1 MSDLADNEDEPTR
14 LSSDSQQSSP
24 YATRDELEVGD
35 LVDDYEIL
43 SLLGTGGMGYVY
55 EARHRVL
62 NKVYALK
69 TIKADRLNETIWRR
83 LQVEAQAI
91 ARMNHPNIVGIHNFG
106 MHDGRPFYVMDL
118 LKGNSLAERLK
129 KGPVPTEEAIAIFIE
144 VCCGLNYAH
153 KKGIIHRDIKP
164 GNIIILPKA
173 DSSGAKVKIVD
184 FGIAKLAGT
193 SDPSNQHLT
202 SMGEIFGSPLY
213 MSPEQC
219 LAERTDA
226 RSDVY
231 SVGCTLFE
239 TLTGQPPFRGNNQV
253 QTMMLHQSAPAPTL
267 AEKAPRLQFPDAL
280 EAVLAKMLAKKP
292 MERYQNLA
300 AAAEDLEQIS
310 TNLGSKEETQRASEI
325 KRNVALAVVAIAA
338 CTLIVGSLGFLAIS
352 GTASIPALTKL
363 FVGQKDLSTSKVE
376 SKINEHLANS
386 EKFLNADQNRLIGPI
401 CKYERKNKKLYKVFN
416 FPKIVFGRIYSES
429 SSSGMQLA
437 SGRLEYP
444 ADEAIVFSAKNKMMT
459 HPENFKAINNGDFS
473 GIHLLYL
480 AEGKP
485 AKEDSLVPAPE
496 AEMSDISATL
506 RSMSHLN
513 KLTEISLAHCTQLK
527 DSDIQLLDQF
537 PHLNALDLVNTN
549 ARGSE
554 VAKLKCIRQMRN
566 LDFTACRQISPL
578 LRALAGSKT
587 MVWLKANDLSDGAL
601 SKEDLSNIATLSNL
615 DKLELD
621 GMGINND
628 AIEILS
634 RLPKLR
640 ILSAQR
646 GTVDR
651 RALKTLQ
658 KMKNLESANLKN
670 PLWNGQYERTSKKLS
685 RDRDPSRQKWE

>member
-1 MSDLADNEDEPTR
+1 MSDLADNEDEPTL
-14 LSSDSQQSSP
+14 LSLDSQQSVP
-24 YATRDELEVGD
+24 NAARDELEAGD

-43 SLLGTGGMGYVY
+43 GLLGTGGMGYVY

-129 KGPVPTEEAIAIFIE
+129 KGPVPVEEAIAIFIE

-164 GNIIILPKA
+164 GNIIILAKA
-173 DSSGAKVKIVD
+173 DASGATVKIVD

-219 LAERTDA
+219 LAKRTDA

-267 AEKAPRLQFPDAL
+267 AEKAPRLHFPDAL

-300 AAAEDLEQIS
+300 AAAEDLEQLS
-310 TNLGSKEETQRASEI
+310 SALGTPEATQKGNEV
-325 KRNVALAVVAIAA
+325 KRNIALAVVAITA
-338 CTLIVGSLGFLAIS
+338 CTLVVAGLAFLAIS

-363 FVGQKDLSTSKVE
+363 FVGQTDFSTSKVE
-376 SKINEHLANS
+376 SKINEEIAS
-386 EKFLNADQNRLIGPI
+386 KVEYEKAAPNRLTKAV
-401 CKYERKNKKLYKVFN
+401 CTYEYKNNKRIKVFN
-416 FPKIVFGRIYSES
+416 FPKIVFGEIYREN
-429 SSSGMQLA
+429 GPPRQWYA
-437 SGRLEYP
+437 SGRKEYP
-444 ADEAIVFSAKNKMMT
+444 IDADLIFACYSRMMT
-459 HPENFKAINNGDFS
+459 HPENFKAFNNGDFN
-473 GIHLLYL
+473 GIHLRYL
-480 AEGKP
+480 AEGRPPKTDALFP
-485 AKEDSLVPAPE
+485 SPE
-496 AEMSDISATL
+496 AEFCNITATL
-506 RSMSHLN
+506 ENMAHLD
-513 KLTEISLAHCTQLK
+513 KLTNLSLAHCSQLK
-527 DSDIQLLDQF
+527 DSDIKLLNQF
-537 PHLNALDLVNTN
+537 PHLTGLDLSNTN
-549 ARGSE
+549 AKGSE
-554 VAKLKCIRQMRN
+554 VAKLKCLKHMRN
-566 LDFTACRQISPL
+566 LDFTACRQITPL
-578 LRALAGSKT
+578 LRSLAGSKN
-587 MVWLKANDLSDGAL
+587 VLWLKASELTDGPL
-601 SKEDLSNIATLSNL
+601 SKEDLDYIASLSNL
-615 DKLELD
+615 EKLELN
-621 GMGINND
+621 GVGIDNE
-628 AIEILS
+628 AIETLS

-640 ILSAQR
+640 ELSAR
-646 GTVDR
+646 MGTADR
-651 RALKTLQ
+651 RAFKTLKT
-658 KMKNLESANLKN
+658 MKTLESADLKN
-670 PLWNGQYERTSKKLS
+670 PLWLGRYEKDQQKPSS
-685 RDRDPSRQKWE
+685 R

>member
-14 LSSDSQQSSP
+14 LSSDSQQSFPNAAS
-24 YATRDELEVGD
+24 DELEVGD

-55 EARHRVL
+55 EARHRIL

-118 LKGNSLAERLK
+118 LKGNSLAEKLK
-129 KGPVPTEEAIAIFIE
+129 KGPVPAEEAIAIFIE

-164 GNIIILPKA
+164 GNIIILAKA
-173 DSSGAKVKIVD
+173 DASGAKVKIVD

-202 SMGEIFGSPLY
+202 SIGEIFGSPLY

-267 AEKAPRLQFPDAL
+267 AEKAPRLHFPDAL

-300 AAAEDLEQIS
+300 AAAEDLEQVS
-310 TNLGSKEETQRASEI
+310 TALGTSEGTQKASEV
-325 KRNVALAVVAIAA
+325 KRNIALAVVAITT
-338 CTLIVGSLGFLAIS
+338 CTLIVASLAFLAIS

-363 FVGQKDLSTSKVE
+363 FVGQKDFSTSKVE
-376 SKINEHLANS
+376 SKINENAANS
-386 EKFLNADQNRLIGPI
+386 GKFLKEDQNRLTGPI
-401 CKYERKNKKLYKVFN
+401 CKYERKNKKLFKIFN
-416 FPKIVFGRIYSES
+416 FPKMVFGIIYSES
-429 SSSGMQLA
+429 S
-437 SGRLEYP
+437 GRMPEEAYGHLEYA
-444 ADEAIVFSAKNKMMT
+444 ADDQIIFAAKSKMMT
-459 HPENFKAINNGDFS
+459 HPENFKAFGNGDFD

-485 AKEDSLVPAPE
+485 AKEDSMVPAPE
-496 AEMSDISATL
+496 AEMSDISASL
-506 RSMSHLN
+506 RNMAHLN
-513 KLTEISLAHCTQLK
+513 KLRNLSLAHCTQLK

-537 PHLNALDLVNTN
+537 PHLTALDLTNTN
-549 ARGSE
+549 AKGSE
-554 VAKLKCIRQMRN
+554 LAKLKCLKQMRN
-566 LDFTACRQISPL
+566 LDFTACRQITPL
-578 LRALAGSKT
+578 LRGLAGSKN
-587 MVWLKANDLSDGAL
+587 MLWLKASELTDGPL
-601 SKEDLSNIATLSNL
+601 SKEDLSYIASLTNL
-615 DKLELD
+615 EKLELN
-621 GMGINND
+621 GVGINNE
-628 AIEILS
+628 AIETLS

-640 ILSAQR
+640 ELTAR
-646 GTVDR
+646 MGTVDR
-651 RALKTLQ
+651 KALKTLK
-658 KMKNLESANLKN
+658 KMKTLESANLKN
-670 PLWNGQYERTSKKLS
+670 PLWLGRYER
-685 RDRDPSRQKWE
+685 DQQKPGPR

>member
-14 LSSDSQQSSP
+14 LSLDSQQSFQNAAS
-24 YATRDELEVGD
+24 DELEIGD

-118 LKGNSLAERLK
+118 LTGNSLAERLK
-129 KGPVPTEEAIAIFIE
+129 KGPLPPEQAIDIFIE

-164 GNIIILPKA
+164 ANIIILAKA
-173 DSSGAKVKIVD
+173 DASGAKVKIVD

-267 AEKAPRLQFPDAL
+267 AEKAPRLHFPDAL
-280 EAVLAKMLAKKP
+280 EAIIAKMLAKKP

-300 AAAEDLEQIS
+300 AAAEELEQVS
-310 TNLGSKEETQRASEI
+310 TALGTSEGTQKASEI
-325 KRNVALAVVAIAA
+325 KRNLALAVVAIAA
-338 CTLIVGSLGFLAIS
+338 CTLIVASLAFLAIS

-363 FVGQKDLSTSKVE
+363 FVGQKDFSTSKVE
-376 SKINEHLANS
+376 SKINESTANS
-386 EKFLNADQNRLIGPI
+386 DKFLKEDQNRLTGPI
-401 CKYERKNKKLYKVFN
+401 CRYERKNKKLVKVFD
-416 FPKIVFGRIYSES
+416 FPQMVFGIIYSES
-429 SSSGMQLA
+429 SGRSPQRA
-437 SGRLEYP
+437 SGRLEYA
-444 ADEAIVFSAKNKMMT
+444 ADDQLIFAAKNKMMT
-459 HPENFKAINNGDFS
+459 HPENFKAIRDGDFY

-485 AKEDSLVPAPE
+485 AKEDSMVPAPE
-496 AEMSDISATL
+496 AEMSDISACL
-506 RSMSHLN
+506 RNMAHLN
-513 KLTEISLAHCTQLK
+513 KLENLSLAHCTQLK
-527 DSDIQLLDQF
+527 DSDIELLDQF
-537 PHLNALDLVNTN
+537 PHLNALDLTNTN
-549 ARGSE
+549 AKGSE
-554 VAKLKCIRQMRN
+554 VAKLKCLKNMRN
-566 LDFTACRQISPL
+566 LDFTFCRQITPI
-578 LRALAGSKT
+578 LRSLAGSKNI
-587 MVWLKANDLSDGAL
+587 VWLKASELTDGPL

-615 DKLELD
+615 EKLELN
-621 GMGINND
+621 GVGINNE

-640 ILSAQR
+640 ELTAQM

-658 KMKNLESANLKN
+658 KMKTLETADLKN
-670 PLWNGQYERTSKKLS
+670 PLWLGQYERGK
-685 RDRDPSRQKWE
+685 QKPRPR

>member
-14 LSSDSQQSSP
+14 LSLDSQQSLQNAAS
-24 YATRDELEVGD
+24 DELEIGD

-118 LKGNSLAERLK
+118 LTGNSLAERLK
-129 KGPVPTEEAIAIFIE
+129 KGPLPAEQAIDIFIE

-164 GNIIILPKA
+164 GNIIILAKA
-173 DSSGAKVKIVD
+173 DASGAKVKIVD

-267 AEKAPRLQFPDAL
+267 AEKAPRLHFPDAL
-280 EAVLAKMLAKKP
+280 EAIIAKMLAKKP

-300 AAAEDLEQIS
+300 AAADDLEQVS
-310 TNLGSKEETQRASEI
+310 TALSTSEGTQKASEI
-325 KRNVALAVVAIAA
+325 KRNLALAVVAIAA
-338 CTLIVGSLGFLAIS
+338 CTLIVASLAFLAIS

-363 FVGQKDLSTSKVE
+363 FVGQKDFSTSKVE
-376 SKINEHLANS
+376 SKINENTANS
-386 EKFLNADQNRLIGPI
+386 DKFLKEDQNRLTGPI
-401 CKYERKNKKLYKVFN
+401 CRYERKNKKLVKVFD
-416 FPKIVFGRIYSES
+416 FPQMVFGIIYSES
-429 SSSGMQLA
+429 SGRSPQRA
-437 SGRLEYP
+437 SGRLEYA
-444 ADEAIVFSAKNKMMT
+444 ADDQLIFAAKNKMMT
-459 HPENFKAINNGDFS
+459 HPENFKAIKDGDFY

-485 AKEDSLVPAPE
+485 AKEDSMVPAPE
-496 AEMSDISATL
+496 AEMSDISACL
-506 RSMSHLN
+506 RNMAHLN
-513 KLTEISLAHCTQLK
+513 KLENLSLAHCTQLK
-527 DSDIQLLDQF
+527 DSDIELLDQF
-537 PHLNALDLVNTN
+537 PHLNALDLTNTN
-549 ARGSE
+549 AKGSE
-554 VAKLKCIRQMRN
+554 VAKLKCLKNMRN
-566 LDFTACRQISPL
+566 LDFTVCRQITPV
-578 LRALAGSKT
+578 LRSLAGSKNIL
-587 MVWLKANDLSDGAL
+587 WLKASELSDGPL

-615 DKLELD
+615 EKLELN
-621 GMGINND
+621 GVGINNE

-640 ILSAQR
+640 ELTAQM

-658 KMKNLESANLKN
+658 KMKTLETADLKN
-670 PLWNGQYERTSKKLS
+670 PLWLGQYERDK
-685 RDRDPSRQKWE
+685 QKPRPR

>member
-1 MSDLADNEDEPTR
+1 MSDLADNENDPTR
-14 LSSDSQQSSP
+14 LSLDSQQSFPNAAS
-24 YATRDELEVGD
+24 DELEIGD

-118 LKGNSLAERLK
+118 LKGNSLAEKLK
-129 KGPVPTEEAIAIFIE
+129 NGPVPVEEAIAIFIE

-164 GNIIILPKA
+164 GNIIILARA
-173 DSSGAKVKIVD
+173 DASGAKVKIVD

-193 SDPSNQHLT
+193 SDPSNQNLT

-239 TLTGQPPFRGNNQV
+239 TLTGQPPFRGNNQM

-267 AEKAPRLQFPDAL
+267 AEKAPRSHFPEAL
-280 EAVLAKMLAKKP
+280 DAVLAKMLAKKP

-300 AAAEDLEQIS
+300 AAADDLEQIS
-310 TNLGSKEETQRASEI
+310 VSLSNAKDARKSSEI
-325 KRNVALAVVAIAA
+325 PKNIALTVVAITA
-338 CTLIVGSLGFLAIS
+338 CTLVVASLAFLAIS
-352 GTASIPALTKL
+352 GAASIPALTKM

-376 SKINEHLANS
+376 SKINEDTANS
-386 EKFLNADQNRLIGPI
+386 DKFLKEDQNRLTGPV
-401 CKYERKNKKLYKVFN
+401 CKYERKNKILFKVFN
-416 FPKIVFGRIYSES
+416 FPKIVFGMIYSES
-429 SSSGMQLA
+429 RGTRPQFA
-437 SGRLEYP
+437 SGRLEYA
-444 ADEAIVFSAKNKMMT
+444 ADDPLIFAAKGKMMT
-459 HPENFKAINNGDFS
+459 HPENFKAIQNGDFD

-485 AKEDSLVPAPE
+485 AKEDSMVPAPE
-496 AEMSDISATL
+496 AEMSDISASL
-506 RSMSHLN
+506 RNMAHLN
-513 KLTEISLAHCTQLK
+513 KLKNLSLAHCTQLK
-527 DSDIQLLDQF
+527 DSDIELLDQF
-537 PHLNALDLVNTN
+537 PHLNALDLTNTN
-549 ARGSE
+549 AKGSE
-554 VAKLKCIRQMRN
+554 VAKLKCLSTIRN

-578 LRALAGSKT
+578 LRALAGSKN
-587 MVWLKANDLSDGAL
+587 VLWLKASELSDGPL

-615 DKLELD
+615 EKLELN
-621 GMGINND
+621 GVGINND

-640 ILSAQR
+640 ELSAR
-646 GTVDR
+646 MGTVDR
-651 RALKTLQ
+651 RELNTLKKMKTL
-658 KMKNLESANLKN
+658 KLADLKN
-670 PLWNGQYERTSKKLS
+670 PRWNGRYEREQQEA
-685 RDRDPSRQKWE
+685 RPR